1 MNEYLVKLSEELRQ
15 ISEELAVMRTKY
27 LTMEHGPEKKKLKRE
42 IKDKQWQALFYIDKI
57 KNLSQAARRGENS

>member
-27 LTMEHGPEKKKLKRE
+27 LTM
-42 IKDKQWQALFYIDKI
+42 
-57 KNLSQAARRGENS
+57 

>member
-42 IKDKQWQALFYIDKI
+42 IKDKQWQASFYIDKI
-57 KNLSQAARRGENS
+57 KNLSQALHKNKF